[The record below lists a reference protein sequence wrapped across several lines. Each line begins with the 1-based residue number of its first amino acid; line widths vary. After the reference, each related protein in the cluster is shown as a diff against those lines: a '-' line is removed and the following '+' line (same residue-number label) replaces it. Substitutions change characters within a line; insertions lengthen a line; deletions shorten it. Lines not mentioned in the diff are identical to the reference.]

1 MHTQGSTGIDR
12 RFDKWSV
19 LLRGALACV
28 LLVSATGCA
37 WTKDFGSKSRAKL
50 ESVLERPELNRVKP
64 WERDVLA
71 RKDMSWSPDAMR
83 SARGSHI
90 YFSKESSLVGGSAGG
105 GGCGC
110 N

>member
-1 MHTQGSTGIDR
+1 MHNQKMSNTRKRSLGLV
-12 RFDKWSV
+12 V
-19 LLRGALACV
+19 LVASV
-28 LLVSATGCA
+28 LLVSSTGCA
-37 WTKDFGSKSRAKL
+37 WTGDMKSKTRNWL
-50 ESVLERPELNRVKP
+50 EGRLERPELNRVKP

-71 RKDMSWSPDAMR
+71 RQDMSWSPDEMR
-83 SARGSHI
+83 SARGTHI